1 MPRPLVS
8 EVLTLKH
15 LLDRIG
21 RAAMLLALA
30 EPEEGE
36 TLAAAARG
44 SGYVVALG
52 KVGAM
57 ESQKV
62 VAAVET
68 AARREGVIDER
79 YCSQHALYHAILD
92 AMQGLDRG
100 PLELG
105 GIMRTV
111 GIRFAV
117 VKGLRY
123 RGDADEGAWIAVAMY
138 GTIGAPIRGH
148 EHEALGLGI
157 NHIGS

>member
-1 MPRPLVS
+1 M
-8 EVLTLKH
+8 KH

-21 RAAMLLALA
+21 RTAMLLALV
-30 EPEEGE
+30 EPDEAA
-36 TLAAAARG
+36 TLAASSAKA
-44 SGYVVALG
+44 GYRVALG

-79 YCSQHALYHAILD
+79 YCSQHALYHAIID
-92 AMQGLDRG
+92 ALHGLGRG

-105 GIMRTV
+105 NIMRTV

-117 VKGLRY
+117 VKGLRH
-123 RGDADEGAWIAVAMY
+123 RGDQDEGAWIAVAMY

-148 EHEALGLGI
+148 EHEALGLGL
-157 NHIGS
+157 NHIGPDSPSTGPTEVV